1 MHGFQLGVD
10 VQAVLFSSAEH
21 GSAPITLE
29 TNGATTAGQCVQDD
43 IPCVDRD
50 GEVLEIDFL

>member
-1 MHGFQLGVD
+1 MKARELNGVNSTPCL
-10 VQAVLFSSAEH
+10 VSPA
-21 GSAPITLE
+21 LE